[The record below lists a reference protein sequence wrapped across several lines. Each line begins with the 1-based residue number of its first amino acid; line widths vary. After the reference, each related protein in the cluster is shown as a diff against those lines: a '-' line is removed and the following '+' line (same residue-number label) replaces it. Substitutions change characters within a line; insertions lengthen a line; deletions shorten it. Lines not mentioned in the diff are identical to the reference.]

1 MAPLFLFDSFATAW
15 PAQLQPPQKSN
26 ITHWNI
32 QELAVAI
39 RIGFDPLQLEAALL
53 ARKALQ
59 PNHSINYQILLCW
72 LYFNQFNRS
81 AFNAHLQQLRQQA
94 PTSLEIRT
102 LTLICWL
109 WADNINALLSA
120 PSSLWRNENQS
131 QLLQLCRIAFDLKLN
146 KIADAK
152 QKLQAW
158 HGPLPLEACLLQAK
172 ILSKLGDEQAA
183 IALLLPLIDK
193 APKNLRLYR
202 QLLNHLIDGR
212 DGVNVLNV
220 ARAALENFGEHPELL
235 YHVTTLNLYQRH
247 PGLARRSVLLQQ
259 AASSVSITP
268 INIGNQ
274 ITSYE
279 MNGNA
284 NWLEHLLPVVHS
296 ASLQTDAQFH
306 SNLSM
311 QLASLQ
317 STQYPA
323 HVLKLVDGLV
333 QMPEYHSFAA
343 AGSGV
348 PTPRPLNNRPLKIAW
363 ITADLAYHPVSR
375 FLFGF
380 FAASAHKRQH
390 QHTVISLVE
399 HGKDSSKDAFTQL
412 AAVPVVDVS
421 TDQNEHRVARIR
433 EQKFDIAIDLS
444 GWTGGNYVA
453 GFLARLAPVQVNYL
467 GYFASM
473 GLPTMD
479 YWLGDNAIF
488 PQCHSEWATETLWRL
503 PRPFLA
509 WQPFEPLP
517 EASIEVGDPPSGPLR
532 FGSFNHNRK
541 LSDATLRLW
550 AGVLNAVP
558 GSRLTLKAAADAD
571 ADTQRL
577 LRRRMIRNGID
588 PERIDWLALTKGP
601 REHMQQYAR
610 IDIALDPIPNGG
622 CTTTC
627 EALWLGVPTITMA
640 GSHYVSRMSTAVL
653 SGAGMDEWIAA
664 DAAAY
669 IALAQLHAETFK
681 ELRANRQ
688 QWRKRLQASPLG
700 DAADLMFHLEQAF
713 SAMHIEKLSSF

>member
-1 MAPLFLFDSFATAW
+1 
-15 PAQLQPPQKSN
+15 
-26 ITHWNI
+26 
-32 QELAVAI
+32 
-39 RIGFDPLQLEAALL
+39 
-53 ARKALQ
+53 
-59 PNHSINYQILLCW
+59 
-72 LYFNQFNRS
+72 
-81 AFNAHLQQLRQQA
+81 
-94 PTSLEIRT
+94 
-102 LTLICWL
+102 
-109 WADNINALLSA
+109 
-120 PSSLWRNENQS
+120 
-131 QLLQLCRIAFDLKLN
+131 
-146 KIADAK
+146 
-152 QKLQAW
+152 
-158 HGPLPLEACLLQAK
+158 
-172 ILSKLGDEQAA
+172 
-183 IALLLPLIDK
+183 
-193 APKNLRLYR
+193 
-202 QLLNHLIDGR
+202 
-212 DGVNVLNV
+212 
-220 ARAALENFGEHPELL
+220 
-235 YHVTTLNLYQRH
+235 
-247 PGLARRSVLLQQ
+247 
-259 AASSVSITP
+259 
-268 INIGNQ
+268 
-274 ITSYE
+274 
-279 MNGNA
+279 
-284 NWLEHLLPVVHS
+284 
-296 ASLQTDAQFH
+296 
-306 SNLSM
+306 
-311 QLASLQ
+311 
-317 STQYPA
+317 
-323 HVLKLVDGLV
+323 
-333 QMPEYHSFAA
+333 
-343 AGSGV
+343 
-348 PTPRPLNNRPLKIAW
+348 
-363 ITADLAYHPVSR
+363 
-375 FLFGF
+375 
-380 FAASAHKRQH
+380 
-390 QHTVISLVE
+390 
-399 HGKDSSKDAFTQL
+399 
-412 AAVPVVDVS
+412 
-421 TDQNEHRVARIR
+421 
-433 EQKFDIAIDLS
+433 
-444 GWTGGNYVA
+444 
-453 GFLARLAPVQVNYL
+453 
-467 GYFASM
+467 M

-517 EASIEVGDPPSGPLR
+517 EASIEVGDPPSGPVR

>member
-15 PAQLQPPQKSN
+15 PAQLQPPQKSH
-26 ITHWNI
+26 IIHWNI

-39 RIGFDPLQLEAALL
+39 RIGLEPLQLEAALL

-94 PTSLEIRT
+94 PTNLETRT
-102 LTLICWL
+102 LTLIGWL
-109 WADNINALLSA
+109 WADNINALISA
-120 PSSLWRNENQS
+120 PSNLWRNENQS
-131 QLLQLCRIAFDLKLN
+131 QLLQLCRIALDLKLN
-146 KIADAK
+146 KNADAK

-172 ILSKLGDEQAA
+172 LFSKLGDEQAA

-212 DGVNVLNV
+212 DGINVLNV

-259 AASSVSITP
+259 AASSVSVTP
-268 INIGNQ
+268 LNIGNQ

-279 MNGNA
+279 MNGNV
-284 NWLEHLLPVVHS
+284 NWLEYLLPVVHS

-323 HVLKLVDGLV
+323 HVLKLVDGLL

-343 AGSGV
+343 AGPGV
-348 PTPRPLNNRPLKIAW
+348 PTPKPLNNRPLNIAW
-363 ITADLAYHPVSR
+363 VTADLAYHPVSR

-380 FAASAHKRQH
+380 FAASAQNRQY
-390 QHTVISLVE
+390 QHTLISLID
-399 HGKDSSKDAFTQL
+399 HGKDSSKDAFTQF
-412 AAVPVVDVS
+412 AKVPVVDVS
-421 TDQNEHRVARIR
+421 NDQNEHRVARIR

-467 GYFASM
+467 GYFAST
-473 GLPTMD
+473 GLPSMD

-517 EASIEVGDPPSGPLR
+517 EASIEVADPPSGPVR

-653 SGAGMDEWIAA
+653 SGAGMDDWVAA
-664 DAAAY
+664 DAPAY
-669 IALAQLHAETFK
+669 IALAQLHAAALK

-688 QWRKRLQASPLG
+688 QWRRRLQASPLG

-713 SAMHIEKLSSF
+713 SGMHTEKLNSF